1 MPLEEIVFVPNA
13 TNATTVVLSNLVYE
27 PKDCILHLST
37 VYGAVEKL
45 VEYLKETRAGLSSIN
60 VPVEYPCGDD
70 ELVEKVRM
78 AMRKA
83 KADGLRVRIAVFDNI
98 SSMPA
103 LRVPWERL
111 VKLCKEEGVF
121 SLIDAAHGAGQTELD
136 IKAADPDFLVTNL
149 HK

>member
-1 MPLEEIVFVPNA
+1 MFVPNA

-37 VYGAVEKL
+37 LYAAVEKL
-45 VEYLKETRAGLSSIN
+45 VEYLKETRSGLSSIN
-60 VPVEYPCGDD
+60 VPLDYPCGDD
-70 ELVEKVRM
+70 ELVQKVRL
-78 AMRKA
+78 AIQEA
-83 KADGLRVRIAVFDNI
+83 KAGGQRVRIAVFDNI

-111 VKLCKEEGVF
+111 VKLCKEEGVL
-121 SLIDAAHGAGQTELD
+121 SLIDAAHGAGQTQLD